1 MHVGEEGV
9 AVTSASTWTETAEP
23 SGGDIRSVRFRRSR
37 IRDSRGD
44 QVVLA
49 TIYVV
54 LALIAVVILF
64 PLIYIVA
71 ASFSSGTAVI
81 DGKVWLWPVHPTLA
95 GYLAVFDYPSVWQSY
110 LNSLI
115 YTVAGTALSVSLSV
129 LCAWPLSRP
138 RLYGKKLFTWLLL
151 FAFLF
156 TGGIVPQYLVVKDL
170 GMLNTRLA
178 LILFPALNIFSVLIA
193 ISFFRST
200 VPDELVA
207 AAEVDG
213 ASDFKVLWR
222 IVLPMSKPV
231 LAVLALLYAV
241 GQWNSYFYALIFLD
255 SQNLWPLQ
263 LMLRQV
269 LILSQISANNISNL
283 SPEQISSF
291 QNLQQTLEY
300 ALIVIGSLP
309 MLVFYPLA
317 QRYFVKGFRLGS
329 LKG

>member
-1 MHVGEEGV
+1 M
-9 AVTSASTWTETAEP
+9 TSAPVSTGMTGRGMARP
-23 SGGDIRSVRFRRSR
+23 PGGDIRAVRHHRNR
-37 IRDSRGD
+37 IRESRGD
-44 QVVLA
+44 RAVLV

-54 LALIAVVILF
+54 LTLIAVVILF
-64 PLIYIVA
+64 PLIYILA

-115 YTVAGTALSVSLSV
+115 YTVAGTVLSVTLSV

-138 RLYGKKLFTWLLL
+138 RLYGKKLFMWLLL

-156 TGGIVPQYLVVKDL
+156 SGGIVPLYLVVKDL
-170 GMLNTRLA
+170 DMINTRLA
-178 LILFPALNIFSVLIA
+178 VIAPPALSIFSIFIA

-213 ASDFKVLWR
+213 ASDFKILWR
-222 IVLPMSKPV
+222 IVLPLSKPV
-231 LAVLALLYAV
+231 LAVLALIYAV

-263 LMLRQV
+263 LVLRQV
-269 LILSQISANNISNL
+269 LILNQLSASNISNL
-283 SPEQISSF
+283 SPEQISHF
-291 QNLQQTLEY
+291 QNLETIVEY
-300 ALIVIGSLP
+300 ALIVVGSLP